1 MICFSP
7 HISLPMWLT
16 NNTGNIVKLDL
27 TTFTLANNISLPIG
41 YDLVV
46 TGVADQA
53 LQKAYFA

>member
-1 MICFSP
+1 
-7 HISLPMWLT
+7 MWLT